1 MVKAKPNVPKFFNQC
16 LACRVL
22 RRVHFAPGASAPRS
36 IPDLMAWVGTGTDV
50 TLRHDARGRF
60 RWVLSTRYVCSRC
73 EARHAAAEATARARQ
88 SRIEA
93 EVRRVVH
100 AAIAAHH
107 GAVDVRA
114 LLPFAFHHCAGEGA
128 DRKAACM
135 LAVDPVFLRDGAAAG
150 WWQYDAH
157 HQIVA
162 TVGTVTLRADDT
174 DACDESSVH

>member
-1 MVKAKPNVPKFFNQC
+1 MEG
-16 LACRVL
+16 
-22 RRVHFAPGASAPRS
+22 PGASEG
-36 IPDLMAWVGTGTDV
+36 VGERPSGGFER
-50 TLRHDARGRF
+50 LESGGFGDALQVEDPG
-60 RWVLSTRYVCSRC
+60 L
-73 EARHAAAEATARARQ
+73 EGLE
-88 SRIEA
+88 
-93 EVRRVVH
+93 
-100 AAIAAHH
+100 AIAAHH